1 MVTINNT
8 DDFIRALR
16 QNPEFHAAARREL
29 LTEELLALPQ
39 RLSQYAEGTDKRLDR
54 VDSRLDSLEN
64 GQRQLQSD
72 VKDLQHG
79 QRQLQSDVKDLQ
91 HGQRQLQSDVKDLKQ
106 GQQQLEGRMRRVENQ
121 VYALRG
127 DALETK
133 MPTKL
138 CDMMSESLDLR
149 RLQIF
154 WMARQQTPP
163 MSRSEQFVQTL
174 ENATDNGTISDTQE
188 GRITRTDLIVRS
200 VRESDGSR
208 LWIAVEASGVID
220 QDDIE
225 RARQSALALQK
236 IYGENAIPAV
246 YGYRISDQQREQAV
260 ATPELQQVH
269 IFLEHDEAS
278 DEQ

>member
-72 VKDLQHG
+72 VKDLQPHG
-79 QRQLQSDVKDLQ
+79 QR
-91 HGQRQLQSDVKDLKQ
+91 
-106 GQQQLEGRMRRVENQ
+106 QLEGRMRRVENQ

-133 MPTKL
+133 MPTRL
-138 CDMMSESLDLR
+138 CDMLSDELDLR

>member
-8 DDFIRALR
+8 DDLIRALR
-16 QNPEFHAAARREL
+16 ENPDFHAAARREL

-54 VDSRLDSLEN
+54 VDSRLDSLEK
-64 GQRQLQSD
+64 GQRRL
-72 VKDLQHG
+72 
-79 QRQLQSDVKDLQ
+79 
-91 HGQRQLQSDVKDLKQ
+91 
-106 GQQQLEGRMRRVENQ
+106 ENQ
-121 VYALRG
+121 VNALRG

-133 MPTKL
+133 MPTRL
-138 CDMMSESLDLR
+138 CDMLGDELGLR

-163 MSRSEQFVQTL
+163 MSRNEQFAQTL
-174 ENATDNGTISDTQE
+174 EDAADSGTISDAQE
-188 GRITRTDLIVRS
+188 GRLTRTDLIVRS

-208 LWIAVEASGVID
+208 LWIAAEASGVID

-225 RARQSALALQK
+225 RARQSALALSK
-236 IYGENAIPAV
+236 TYGEDAIPAV
-246 YGYRISDQQREQAV
+246 YGYRISDQQREQAA

-269 IFLEHDEAS
+269 IFLEPDQIE
-278 DEQ
+278 

>member
-54 VDSRLDSLEN
+54 VDYRLESLEN

-72 VKDLQHG
+72 VKDLQQG

-91 HGQRQLQSDVKDLKQ
+91 QGQR
-106 GQQQLEGRMRRVENQ
+106 QLEGRMRRVENQ
-121 VYALRG
+121 VNALRG

-133 MPTKL
+133 MPTRL
-138 CDMMSESLDLR
+138 CDMLSDELDLR

-163 MSRSEQFVQTL
+163 MSRSEQFAQTL
-174 ENATDNGTISDTQE
+174 ENATDNGTIAPDQE
-188 GRITRTDLIVRS
+188 GRLTRTDLIVRS

-208 LWIAVEASGVID
+208 LWIAAEASGVID
-220 QDDIE
+220 QDDIS

-236 IYGENAIPAV
+236 IYGEDAIPAV
-246 YGYRISDQQREQAV
+246 YGYRISDRQREQAA

>member
-8 DDFIRALR
+8 DDLIRALR
-16 QNPEFHAAARREL
+16 ENPDFHAAARREL

-39 RLSQYAEGTDKRLDR
+39 RFSQYAESTDKRLDR
-54 VDSRLDSLEN
+54 VDSRLDSLEK
-64 GQRQLQSD
+64 GQRRL
-72 VKDLQHG
+72 
-79 QRQLQSDVKDLQ
+79 
-91 HGQRQLQSDVKDLKQ
+91 
-106 GQQQLEGRMRRVENQ
+106 ENQ
-121 VYALRG
+121 VNALRG

-133 MPTKL
+133 MPTRL
-138 CDMMSESLDLR
+138 CDMMSDSLDIR

-154 WMARQQTPP
+154 WMARHQTPP
-163 MSRSEQFVQTL
+163 MSRSEQFAQTL
-174 ENATDNGTISDTQE
+174 ENAADRGIISDIQE
-188 GRITRTDLIVRS
+188 GRLTRTDLIVRS

-208 LWIAVEASGVID
+208 LWVAAEASGVID

-225 RARQSALALQK
+225 RARQSALALSK
-236 IYGENAIPAV
+236 IYGEDAIPAV

-269 IFLEHDEAS
+269 IFMEHDEAS

>member
-72 VKDLQHG
+72 VKDLQ
-79 QRQLQSDVKDLQ
+79 SDVKDLQ
-91 HGQRQLQSDVKDLKQ
+91 HGQRRLER
-106 GQQQLEGRMRRVENQ
+106 GQRQLEGRMRRVENQ
-121 VYALRG
+121 VNALRG

-138 CDMMSESLDLR
+138 CDMMSDSLDLR

-163 MSRSEQFVQTL
+163 ASRGEQFAQTL
-174 ENATDNGTISDTQE
+174 EDATDNGIIAPDQE
-188 GRITRTDLIVRS
+188 GRLTRTDLIVRS

-208 LWIAVEASGVID
+208 LWIAAEASGVID

-225 RARQSALALQK
+225 RAHQSALALQK
-236 IYGENAIPAV
+236 IYGEDAIPAV
-246 YGYRISDQQREQAV
+246 YGYRISDQQREQTA
-260 ATPELQQVH
+260 ATPGLQEVH
-269 IFLEHDEAS
+269 IFLEPDQAS
-278 DEQ
+278 EEK

>member
-54 VDSRLDSLEN
+54 VDSRLDSLEK
-64 GQRQLQSD
+64 GQR
-72 VKDLQHG
+72 
-79 QRQLQSDVKDLQ
+79 R
-91 HGQRQLQSDVKDLKQ
+91 
-106 GQQQLEGRMRRVENQ
+106 LEVGMRRLENH
-121 VYALRG
+121 VNSLRG

-138 CDMMSESLDLR
+138 CDMLSDELHLR

-154 WMARQQTPP
+154 WMARHQTPP
-163 MSRSEQFVQTL
+163 MSRSEQFAQTL
-174 ENATDNGTISDTQE
+174 EDATDSGTITDAQE
-188 GRITRTDLIVRS
+188 GRLIRTDLIVRS

-208 LWIAVEASGVID
+208 LWAAVEASGVID
-220 QDDIE
+220 QDDIS
-225 RARQSALALQK
+225 RARQSALALTK
-236 IYGENAIPAV
+236 IYGEDAIPVV
-246 YGYRISDQQREQAV
+246 YGYRISDQQREQAA
-260 ATPELQQVH
+260 ATSELQRVH

-278 DEQ
+278 EEQ